1 MPDPALAAAIATL
14 SGGRLRELNNLHD
27 DYDHTRKL
35 WKMLRIEVRR
45 YGKRVTFQNENTGT
59 RVDGAQLA
67 GRTGAVLRRLNEQ
80 SFKEMLALFELFL
93 SDLLRLWL
101 TAHVPLVEGKAGPAA
116 RARIGDAL
124 DISDDYHT
132 VAFELVRRIINDL
145 SNAAGAAT

>member
-14 SGGRLRELNNLHD
+14 TTDRLRELNDLHD

-67 GRTGAVLRRLNEQ
+67 GRT
-80 SFKEMLALFELFL
+80 
-93 SDLLRLWL
+93 
-101 TAHVPLVEGKAGPAA
+101 A
-116 RARIGDAL
+116 RC
-124 DISDDYHT
+124 
-132 VAFELVRRIINDL
+132 
-145 SNAAGAAT
+145 